1 MSNKTAKIE
10 IAMLVAVVVAVA
22 VCGTRRV
29 LRRHDCR
36 GDGGAVG
43 ACRMA
48 VCRH

>member
-10 IAMLVAVVVAVA
+10 IAMLVAVV
-22 VCGTRRV
+22 RRV